1 MIKIKQI
8 VNRSDVSDSEGF
20 SFETVN
26 ETEIKNLKN
35 LHINKA
41 SGIDTIPL
49 LIKLSAEF

>member
-8 VNRSDVSDSEGF
+8 VNRSDISDSEGKK
-20 SFETVN
+20 
-26 ETEIKNLKN
+26 TEIKNLKN

-49 LIKLSAEF
+49 NS